1 MSVQEITDGLQL
13 HTLRTNSW
21 HIQASCACQGDG
33 LYEGLDWMANAPIA
47 NAPINDNTPAERK
60 DVKRKEEKGKQETQ
74 RKEKK
79 GNQDS
84 FVLVEHTVDGASAT
98 TDEDEEEEEGEDNSG
113 SKNDR
118 HVEVATAG
126 KQNEI
131 GRDRNIEE
139 NAKKEWRSGY
149 VLPGGKRWLQEV
161 VRLVL

>member
-33 LYEGLDWMANAPIA
+33 LYEGLDWMAHAKTNATIH
-47 NAPINDNTPAERK
+47 DNKPAERK

-74 RKEKK
+74 KEEKK

-113 SKNDR
+113 SINDR

-131 GRDRNIEE
+131 GREKIIEE
-139 NAKKEWRSGY
+139 NAKKELRSGY

-161 VRLVL
+161 GRLVF